1 MRRAVPLAAAFSL
14 LAACTTDPAAQRP
27 ATGGVPPAC
36 EGPQRVEADG
46 RGCIAVRRYGQATS
60 DILIVMLHG
69 DVSSGG
75 PASYHFPFTSRIADR
90 VPEAAVVA
98 LVRPGYPDGA
108 GNTSSGTNYDRTDQY
123 TAANMD
129 IMAGAIRALKRETG
143 ATRVIAVG
151 HSGGAATIANILAR
165 DPGLIDAAALL
176 ACNCNIGAWRD
187 GFGRQPWTRSLDP
200 YRLADSVPTTT
211 HVVGY
216 TGGNDTN
223 AFPSQKRSYI
233 EKLSARG
240 VRAEMHIVP
249 GAGHNSIDAMWQAGL
264 SDWVAQA
271 AARRPTS

>member
-1 MRRAVPLAAAFSL
+1 MRRTIPFAAVSLL
-14 LAACTTDPAAQRP
+14 LAACTADPAAQRP
-27 ATGGVPPAC
+27 ATGSTPPVC

-46 RGCIAVRRYGQATS
+46 RGCVAVRRFGQATS
-60 DILIVMLHG
+60 HTLIVMLHG

-75 PASYHFPFTSRIADR
+75 PANYHFPFARRIADR
-90 VPEAAVVA
+90 VPDAAVVA

-108 GNTSSGTNYDRTDQY
+108 GHASTGTNYNRTDQY
-123 TAANMD
+123 TAENMD

-143 ATRVIAVG
+143 ATRVIGVG

-176 ACNCNIGAWRD
+176 ACNCNIAAWRD

-200 YRLADSVPTTT
+200 YRLADSVPTTAQ
-211 HVVGY
+211 VIGY
-216 TGGNDTN
+216 TGANDTN

-233 EKLSARG
+233 ERLSARG
-240 VRAEMHIVP
+240 VRAEMRIVP

-264 SDWVAQA
+264 SDWVAREA
-271 AARRPTS
+271 SRRPTS